1 MTSSIQGECKEQL
14 FVGTLQSNIWKLE
27 LGLLIFFE
35 HLKNDEFLKIQL
47 FG

>member
-14 FVGTLQSNIWKLE
+14 FVGILQFNIWELE

-35 HLKNDEFLKIQL
+35 HLKIDEFLKIQL